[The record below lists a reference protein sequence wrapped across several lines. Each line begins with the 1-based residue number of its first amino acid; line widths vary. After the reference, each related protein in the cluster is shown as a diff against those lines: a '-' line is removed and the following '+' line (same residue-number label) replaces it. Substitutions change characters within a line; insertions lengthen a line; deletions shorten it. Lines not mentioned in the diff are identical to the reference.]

1 VTALAPARRPGH
13 LATLRLLA
21 RTLRYVAPFRW
32 RFTAKFALL
41 LVSMLP
47 LLVLPWPAKIVLDH
61 VIEGIPIGEQ
71 ARPYPTFLAPLMDR
85 LAGLEPFGI
94 LLAVVGF
101 QLLAVLLVGA
111 AGSGSTERDSAD
123 AYLSSGHDQATRT
136 DNEANAGFSVASGLV
151 GLFDLRFTIRLTQA
165 VNHFYRS
172 HLFGRI
178 QALPLT
184 TFDDQRIGDA
194 VFRVL
199 YDTPALTSAVYRIL
213 FTPAA
218 AGALALAV
226 VVTLRALY
234 GDHPILWESA
244 FLLLGI
250 AFVVAL
256 PFAGALRRRSLAARS
271 AGASATSSL
280 EEGLANVL
288 AVQSLGAESHARARF
303 DLASWGS
310 FQSHRALLLLGMA
323 IFCVAVVPALWVAAR
338 VFSYVAGLVVEGELS
353 RGDFLLLFTYYLML
367 AFSCVEL
374 GSLWLRVQESAAGLE
389 RVFFLMD
396 LPSETDPPDAEPLA
410 PLASEVRLEDVH
422 HAWPDG
428 TSALR
433 GVSLGVRVGEVTG
446 LVGPAGAGKT
456 TIAYLIPRFVEPQQG
471 RVTFDGKDVRRAR
484 RAALRAQISFVFQ
497 ETALFD
503 ATVEEN
509 LRVGDASAS
518 DAALRRA
525 ARVAGA
531 DEFIRALPQG
541 YQTPL
546 GRSGAKLSVGQR
558 QRLSIA
564 RALVR
569 DPRLL
574 ILDEPTSAL
583 DPETEHQLV
592 RALREASRER
602 AVLVIAH
609 RLSTVRDA
617 DVIHF
622 VEAGRIIESGNHEQL
637 MARPDGA
644 YRRFVELQAHGA
656 PEAPERFPTE
666 VDPT

>member
-1 VTALAPARRPGH
+1 MSAPAPARTPGH
-13 LATLRLLA
+13 LDTLRLLG
-21 RTLRYVAPFRW
+21 RTFRYVAPFRR
-32 RFTAKFALL
+32 RFAAKFGLL
-41 LVSMLP
+41 LLSMLP

-61 VIEGIPIGEQ
+61 VIEGIPIGAQ
-71 ARPYPTFLAPLMDR
+71 ARPYPAFLGPLMDR
-85 LAGLEPFGI
+85 LAGLEPFEI

-101 QLLAVLLVGA
+101 QLVLVLLVGA
-111 AGSGSTERDSAD
+111 AGSGSSERDSAD

-136 DNEANAGFSVASGLV
+136 DNEANAGFSVASGLL

-165 VNHFYRS
+165 VNHHYRS
-172 HLFGRI
+172 RLFERI
-178 QALPLT
+178 QGLPLP

-226 VVTLRALY
+226 VGTLRALY
-234 GDHPILWESA
+234 GDHPLLWESA
-244 FLLLGI
+244 AWLLGI
-250 AFVVAL
+250 AFVAAW
-256 PFAGALRRRSLAARS
+256 PFAGAVRRRSLAARS
-271 AGASATSSL
+271 AGANATTSL

-303 DLASWGS
+303 DRASWGS
-310 FQSHRALLLLGMA
+310 FQSHRALLLLGMVVFCIA
-323 IFCVAVVPALWVAAR
+323 IVPALWVAAR
-338 VFSYVAGLVVEGELS
+338 VFSYVAELVIEGELS
-353 RGDFLLLFTYYLML
+353 RGDFLMLFTYYLML

-396 LPSETDPPDAEPLA
+396 LPGEIDPPDAEPMA
-410 PLASEVRLEDVH
+410 ELASEVRIENVH

-428 TSALR
+428 TKALR
-433 GVSLGVRVGEVTG
+433 GVSLGVRVGEVTA

-456 TIAYLIPRFVEPQQG
+456 TLAYLIPRFVEPQRG
-471 RVTFDGKDVRRAR
+471 RVTFDGKDVRRALR
-484 RAALRAQISFVFQ
+484 STLRAQISFVFQ

-503 ATVEEN
+503 ATVAEN
-509 LRVGDASAS
+509 LRVGDDSAS
-518 DAALRRA
+518 DAELRRA
-525 ARVAGA
+525 ARRAGA
-531 DEFIRALPQG
+531 DEFIRGLPQG
-541 YQTPL
+541 YRTPL

-569 DPRLL
+569 DPRVL

-583 DPETEHQLV
+583 DAETGHQLI

-622 VEAGRIIESGNHEQL
+622 LEAGRIIESGSHAEL
-637 MARPDGA
+637 MARRGGA
-644 YRRFVELQAHGA
+644 YRRFVELQAQGA
-656 PEAPERFPTE
+656 SA
-666 VDPT
+666 